1 MPRLTRVFIK
11 TGLVYFMVALAMG
24 LLMFAQPLLDLPPFV
39 ATLRPVQL
47 HLLMVGWVTQLI
59 LGVVYWM
66 FPKESRERPRGSETL
81 AWAVLWL
88 LNAGLILRAVF
99 EPLIVVRPDLN
110 AGWTLTLSA
119 LLQLA
124 AGWAFVFNT
133 WRRVKER

>member
-24 LLMFAQPLLDLPPFV
+24 LLMFAQPLFDLPPV
-39 ATLRPVQL
+39 VGTLRPVQL

-110 AGWTLTLSA
+110 AGWMLTLSA
-119 LLQLA
+119 LLQLV
-124 AGWAFVFNT
+124 AGWTFVFNT